1 MNIVIAVFDKIVKGG
16 PWALV
21 VLFVITW
28 LLGDYGFL
36 ESQSKKAV
44 QLLTEHQ
51 TAANTQQATQ
61 QEILNVLKEQRTIQ
75 TQAALLACLRGAKT
89 DTEREECVKRFPQK

>member
-1 MNIVIAVFDKIVKGG
+1 MFAKLFDSVIKGG

-21 VLFVITW
+21 VIIVFAW
-28 LLGDYGFL
+28 LAGDYGFI

-44 QLLTEHQ
+44 DLLQRHE
-51 TAANTQQATQ
+51 TAAAAQQTTQ

-89 DTEREECVKRFPQK
+89 DLEREECVKRFPLK